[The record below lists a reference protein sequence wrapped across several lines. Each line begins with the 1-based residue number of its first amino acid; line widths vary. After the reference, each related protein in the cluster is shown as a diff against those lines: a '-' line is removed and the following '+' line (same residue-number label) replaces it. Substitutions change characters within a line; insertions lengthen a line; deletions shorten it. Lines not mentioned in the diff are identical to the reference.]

1 MSDDVKSGNG
11 GPAARASG
19 AGGLPDLCLPFVRRL
34 PVTGAS
40 ISVFNRSGSQS
51 SVCSSDRLAARIDE
65 LQFELGEGP
74 QWETVRTGARVL
86 IPDIAGD
93 FHSAWPMFGAAIR
106 DLDIGAFFTVPLVM
120 GAVTV
125 GVVGLYRTTA
135 GELSSRDLSAVA
147 AIAAVTAGPAVD
159 RAVATAGEDVSPESA
174 IAPAMRREVHQ
185 ATGMILVQ
193 LDTTATIAY
202 SRLRAYAFANGRTVQ
217 DVAHDVVSRQLS
229 FRSLSD

>member
-1 MSDDVKSGNG
+1 MLKLMD
-11 GPAARASG
+11 
-19 AGGLPDLCLPFVRRL
+19 GLPDLCLPFVSGL
-34 PVTGAS
+34 PVTGVS
-40 ISVFNRSGSQS
+40 ISVFNRSGTQS

-86 IPDIAGD
+86 IPDVTGD
-93 FHSAWPMFGAAIR
+93 FHSAWPMFGAAILG
-106 DLDIGAFFTVPLVM
+106 LDVGALFTVPLVM

-125 GVVGLYRTTA
+125 GVVGMYRTTA
-135 GELSSRDLSAVA
+135 GELSGRDLA
-147 AIAAVTAGPAVD
+147 AAAAMAAATAGPAVH
-159 RAVATAGEDVSPESA
+159 RAVATAGDEVAPESA

-193 LDTTATIAY
+193 LETTATIAY

-229 FRSLSD
+229 FRSLPD